1 LVLARFSLQGAAD
14 QCRPRRVETAMT
26 TFRSLRLA
34 VLATALVAPFAAAQN
49 TPPPAPVPAKPAPAA
64 GDTSALSVDRV
75 VAVVGDRPILF
86 TELQEEI
93 NERRSRGLKMPA
105 DSLEQMALAR
115 TVIQEMID
123 EEVIVQHAL
132 RDTSVHVAD
141 NDVQTAAET
150 QMKRVR
156 SQFKTDAE
164 FATALKSG
172 GFGTPEEYKR
182 WMTEKSRR
190 NALQE
195 KLFAKL
201 RQTGKIVPVPV
212 NEQDVNEAF
221 EKSKDNLPKRPAT
234 VTFRQLVVSARPSEA
249 AKTAARVKAESLL
262 VEVRKGGDFEQIAKR
277 ESMDPSSKELG
288 GDLGWNRRGTMVPA
302 FERWMFAL
310 APGQTS
316 PVVETTFG
324 FHIIRVDRLQPG
336 EVKARHILI
345 RPRIDSADIAA
356 AKVRADSASALW
368 QSGVPFDTLVA
379 RYHDRDAQ
387 EETGSLQ
394 PFDRTQLP
402 ESYKAAFEGK
412 GTGTFVTPFQID
424 DPARAAKKYVV
435 AQIVKSDDGGEYT
448 LSDFRNQIRDQL
460 AQERGMRRVIDQMR
474 KDLYVSV
481 RL

>member
-1 LVLARFSLQGAAD
+1 
-14 QCRPRRVETAMT
+14 MT
-26 TFRSLRLA
+26 TSRILRLVTA
-34 VLATALVAPFAAAQN
+34 ATLFA
-49 TPPPAPVPAKPAPAA
+49 APAA
-64 GDTSALSVDRV
+64 VAQNAPPIAAPTLPKSAAVSDSGSLPVDYI
-75 VAVVGDRPILF
+75 AAIVGDRAILF
-86 TELQEEI
+86 TEVIEEV
-93 NERRSRGLKMPA
+93 NERRARGLQVPPG
-105 DSLEQMALAR
+105 DSAQMALAR
-115 TVIQEMID
+115 QVIQEMID

-132 RDTSVHVAD
+132 RDTSVHVSD
-141 NDVQTAAET
+141 LDVQAAADQ

-156 SQFKTDAE
+156 GQFKSDVE
-164 FATALKSG
+164 FAQALKSG

-182 WMTEKSRR
+182 WMNEKARR

-201 RQTGKIVPVPV
+201 RQVGKIVPVPV
-212 NEQDVNEAF
+212 SEQDVNEAF
-221 EKSKDNLPKRPAT
+221 EKSKGNLPKRPAT
-234 VTFRQLVVSARPSEA
+234 VTFRQIVVPARATDA
-249 AKTAARVKAESLL
+249 AKAAAKAKAESLL

-288 GDLGWNRRGTMVPA
+288 GDLGWNRRGAMVAP

-324 FHIIRVDRLQPG
+324 YHIIRVDRVQPG

-356 AKVRADSASALW
+356 AKLRADSASALW
-368 QSGVPFDTLVA
+368 QAGVSFDSLVA
-379 RYHDRDAQ
+379 RFHDVDAQ
-387 EETGSLQ
+387 EETGSMQ
-394 PFDRTQLP
+394 PFDRAQLP

-412 GTGTFVTPFQID
+412 GTGTFVTPFPID

-435 AQIVKSDDGGEYT
+435 AQIVKADDGGEYT
-448 LSDFRNQIRDQL
+448 LQDFRNQIRDQL

-474 KDLYVSV
+474 RDLYVSV
-481 RL
+481 RI

>member
-1 LVLARFSLQGAAD
+1 MKNLR
-14 QCRPRRVETAMT
+14 T
-26 TFRSLRLA
+26 LRLA
-34 VLATALVAPFAAAQN
+34 AMATLLVAPLAVAQN
-49 TPPPAPVPAKPAPAA
+49 PPPSPLVAARPAA
-64 GDTSALSVDRV
+64 PPDSGVLPVDRIA
-75 VAVVGDRPILF
+75 AVVGDRPILW
-86 TELQEEI
+86 TEVMEEI
-93 NERRSRGLKMPA
+93 NERRASRGLKLPT
-105 DSLEQMALAR
+105 DSAEQMAVAR
-115 TVIQEMID
+115 SVIQEMID

-132 RDTSVHVAD
+132 RDTSIHVAD
-141 NDVQTAAET
+141 LDVQNAAET
-150 QMKRVR
+150 QIKRVR
-156 SQFKTDAE
+156 SQFKSDVE
-164 FATALKSG
+164 FAQALKSG

-182 WMTEKSRR
+182 WMNEKSRR
-190 NALQE
+190 SALQE

-234 VTFRQLVVSARPSEA
+234 VTFRQIVVPSHASEA
-249 AKTAARVKAESLL
+249 AKTIARAKAESLL
-262 VEVRKGGDFEQIAKR
+262 IEIRKGGDFEQIAKR

-288 GDLGWNRRGTMVPA
+288 GDLGWNRRGAMVPP

-324 FHIIRVDRLQPG
+324 YHIIRVDRVQPG

-368 QSGVPFDTLVA
+368 QTGVSFDTLVA

-394 PFDRTQLP
+394 PFEREKLP
-402 ESYKAAFEGK
+402 ESYKTAFEGK
-412 GTGTFVTPFQID
+412 GTGTFVPPFAID
-424 DPARAAKKYVV
+424 DPARSAKKYVV
-435 AQIVKSDDGGEYT
+435 AQIVKADDGGEYT

-474 KDLYVSV
+474 RDLYVSV
-481 RL
+481 RI

>member
-1 LVLARFSLQGAAD
+1 
-14 QCRPRRVETAMT
+14 MT
-26 TFRSLRLA
+26 TFRTLRLA
-34 VLATALVAPFAAAQN
+34 AMATLLCAPLAVAQN
-49 TPPPAPVPAKPAPAA
+49 TPPNPPVAARPPATPSDS
-64 GDTSALSVDRV
+64 GALQVDRIA
-75 VAVVGDRPILF
+75 AVVGDRPILW
-86 TELQEEI
+86 TEVMEEI
-93 NERRSRGLKMPA
+93 NERRASRGLKLPT
-105 DSLEQMALAR
+105 DSAEQMAVAR
-115 TVIQEMID
+115 GVIQEMID

-141 NDVQTAAET
+141 IDVQNAADT

-164 FATALKSG
+164 FAQALKSG
-172 GFGTPEEYKR
+172 GFGTPDEYKR
-182 WMTEKSRR
+182 WMNEKSRR

-201 RQTGKIVPVPV
+201 RQAGKIVPVPV
-212 NEQDVNEAF
+212 SEQDVNEAF

-234 VTFRQLVVSARPSEA
+234 VTFRQIVVPAHASEA
-249 AKTAARVKAESLL
+249 AKATARAKAESLL
-262 VEVRKGGDFEQIAKR
+262 VEIRKGGDFEQIAKR

-288 GDLGWNRRGTMVPA
+288 GDLGWNRRGTMVPP

-324 FHIIRVDRLQPG
+324 YHIIRVDRVQPG

-345 RPRIDSADIAA
+345 RPRIDSTDIAA
-356 AKVRADSASALW
+356 AKLRADSASAQW
-368 QSGVPFDTLVA
+368 QAGVSFDTLVV

-394 PFDRTQLP
+394 PFERDKLP
-402 ESYKAAFEGK
+402 DSYKAAFEGK
-412 GTGTFVTPFQID
+412 GTGTFVPPFAID

-435 AQIVKSDDGGEYT
+435 AQLVKADDGGEYT
-448 LSDFRNQIRDQL
+448 LSDFRNQIREQV

-481 RL
+481 RI